1 MRLQFLQCREE
12 WLAEVIQD
20 LEEQN
25 VYDYLKRLTDMHR
38 LHLFDV
44 VMQYRAIFSD
54 DSSMQVLFRKVTS
67 IDCILC
73 RITCAHLWSTMWLLY
88 SQDTVACCVQ

>member
-1 MRLQFLQCREE
+1 MFWLQDLRLQFLQCREE

-20 LEEQN
+20 LEEQG

-54 DSSMQVLFRKVTS
+54 DSSLQVLTNN
-67 IDCILC
+67 IIC
-73 RITCAHLWSTMWLLY
+73 CA
-88 SQDTVACCVQ
+88 

>member
-1 MRLQFLQCREE
+1 MFWLQDLRLQFLQCREE

-20 LEEQN
+20 LEEQS

-44 VMQYRAIFSD
+44 VMQYRAIFSE
-54 DSSMQVLFRKVTS
+54 DSSLQVLTNN
-67 IDCILC
+67 IIC
-73 RITCAHLWSTMWLLY
+73 CA
-88 SQDTVACCVQ
+88 